1 MNKTDIRI
9 KTLFRYRE
17 LVAQLVQKDIKLKY
31 RRSFLGYLWSVLNPL
46 MIMVIMVI
54 VFEQMFRFNIENY
67 PAYVITG
74 QVCFNF
80 LSESTNQAI
89 YSITGN
95 AALLK
100 KTYVPKYVFTLSK
113 ITSSCVNLLFSLGA
127 LFIVFI
133 VVILTNY

>member
-89 YSITGN
+89 YSI
-95 AALLK
+95 
-100 KTYVPKYVFTLSK
+100 
-113 ITSSCVNLLFSLGA
+113 I
-127 LFIVFI
+127 FIC
-133 VVILTNY
+133 NW